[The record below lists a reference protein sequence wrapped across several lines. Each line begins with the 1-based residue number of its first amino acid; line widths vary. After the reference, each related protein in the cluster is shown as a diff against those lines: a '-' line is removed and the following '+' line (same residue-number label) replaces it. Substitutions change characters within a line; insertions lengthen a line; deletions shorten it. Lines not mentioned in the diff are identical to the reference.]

1 MSKTSFVE
9 INKIDVS
16 EHVEQKMNLS
26 YLSWA
31 WAHQEMKKIDEIAEI
46 KIHEFPDTDALIEL
60 ASKGVAITPELAESI
75 TANYKKDKAGA
86 YVKVSVTLNGRT
98 ETEYLPVMDF
108 KNKSMVNPTSMDV
121 NKAHKRCFVKA
132 LALHGLG
139 LYIYAGEDLPEKE
152 PPKKISDTQAK
163 SLTTLIKSVAKEA
176 DKTEA
181 QMRALIFKKQN
192 LKGKVEDLTEDD
204 YGLILNYVRE
214 LKDYYEKQKK
224 EQVKDEPKE
233 QESLFEGSTTKPKV

>member
-31 WAHQEMKKIDEIAEI
+31 WAHQEMKKIDENAEI

-139 LYIYAGEDLPEKE
+139 LYIYAGEDLPERE

-163 SLTTLIKSVAKEA
+163 SLTTLISC
-176 DKTEA
+176 
-181 QMRALIFKKQN
+181 
-192 LKGKVEDLTEDD
+192 
-204 YGLILNYVRE
+204 
-214 LKDYYEKQKK
+214 
-224 EQVKDEPKE
+224 
-233 QESLFEGSTTKPKV
+233 